1 MVGCVG
7 NMSSRGHH
15 QHLTEEQETSNK
27 MNYVT
32 SEEELGAVD
41 KTVLFMLVLNKIL
54 AHTNAWNPLTD
65 YTSCTVRL
73 KPRKVNEA

>member
-1 MVGCVG
+1 MVRCVG

-15 QHLTEEQETSNK
+15 QHFTEEQETSNK

-41 KTVLFMLVLNKIL
+41 KTVHVSSL
-54 AHTNAWNPLTD
+54 
-65 YTSCTVRL
+65 
-73 KPRKVNEA
+73 